1 MVDIMDVIQIRLC
14 SGMIVSWMNDAGKVR
29 DAGASRSEKSAVF
42 FHPAAALRNSPL
54 NSPINYSKMFL
65 TVFNAYG
72 FTPGRTSSMNAVNS
86 AMLNLRTVIA
96 LFLCLALF
104 ACGSSADEV
113 KHKSQEELEL
123 GYFYYEG
130 IFLSTAPAGQK

>member
-1 MVDIMDVIQIRLC
+1 
-14 SGMIVSWMNDAGKVR
+14 
-29 DAGASRSEKSAVF
+29 
-42 FHPAAALRNSPL
+42 
-54 NSPINYSKMFL
+54 
-65 TVFNAYG
+65 
-72 FTPGRTSSMNAVNS
+72 MNAVNS

-130 IFLSTAPAGQK
+130 GFSSNGTHRTEIGIWATGYKKDFARKQSLKRV